1 MIKEAISKL
10 SSGKNLNFDE
20 ANDVFE
26 EIFAAQATPSQ
37 IAAFLVAL
45 KMKGEV
51 EDEITAAAMVVRE
64 KARKLDVRGDFLGLK
79 DKNLAIMDTCGTG
92 GSGLNKFN
100 ISSAV
105 SFVVSSAGVCVAK
118 HGNRAMSS
126 TSGSADVFKALGIK
140 VDAPTDLMEKAIKS
154 IGIGFLYAPL
164 YHPALGAVAQIRKDL
179 GIRTIFN
186 ILGPLCNPAKAS
198 HQLLGVYSKDLVLP
212 LARVLKKLGITKAFV
227 VNSKDLGDEISLSGG
242 TKVSFISKNKITNF
256 SLSPADFGLKKI
268 KQKDIMAKDVKMS
281 AKIIKDV
288 LKGKKGAPQDI
299 VLANSSACFYILGKV
314 KNLKDGVSLARELI
328 DNGLAYSK
336 LIELKEFLDKNA

>member
-10 SSGKNLNFDE
+10 SFGKNLEFNE
-20 ANDVFE
+20 AKDVFE
-26 EIFAAQATPSQ
+26 EIFASKATPSQ

-51 EDEITAAAMVVRE
+51 EDEITAAAIVVRE
-64 KARKLDVRGDFLGLK
+64 KAKKIDVRGCSLGLK

-105 SFVVSSAGVCVAK
+105 AFVVSSAGVCVAK

-126 TSGSADVFKALGIK
+126 TSGSADVFKALGIE
-140 VDAPTDLMEKAIKS
+140 VDVPIDLMERAIKA

-164 YHPALGAVAQIRKDL
+164 YHPALGAVAKIRKEL

-212 LARVLKKLGITKAFV
+212 MACVLKKLGIVKAFV
-227 VNSKDLGDEISLSGG
+227 VNSNDLGDEISLSGK
-242 TKVSFISKNKITNF
+242 TKVSFVSKNKITSI
-256 SLSPADFGLKKI
+256 SLSPSDFGLKKI
-268 KQKDIMAKDVKMS
+268 KQKDIMAKDIKMS
-281 AKIIKDV
+281 AKMVKDI
-288 LKGKKGAPQDI
+288 LKGKKGAPRDI
-299 VLANSSACFYILGKV
+299 VLANASACFYILGKV
-314 KNLKDGVSLARELI
+314 KNFKDGVALAKELI
-328 DNGLAYSK
+328 DRGLAYLK
-336 LIELKEFLDKNA
+336 LTELKKFLDKNA